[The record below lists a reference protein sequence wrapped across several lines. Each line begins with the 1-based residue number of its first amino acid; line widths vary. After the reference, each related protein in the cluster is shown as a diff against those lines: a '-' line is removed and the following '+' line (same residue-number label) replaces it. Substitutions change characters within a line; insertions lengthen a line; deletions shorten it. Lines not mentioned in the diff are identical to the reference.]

1 MTTKS
6 TVQISLYIFQLNRI
20 YTVPIND
27 GYWHHVGFAWSGV
40 TGSWFILIDGVL
52 WGTEAIS
59 TATTIPSGGVLTVGK
74 TIDNGVTYN
83 LVGKISRLNIWS
95 NAKSGEEI
103 EAIAKS
109 PGSRDGDLL
118 AWFMVKDHVSDVRI
132 VRPSNAS
139 FSGWFR

>member
-1 MTTKS
+1 M
-6 TVQISLYIFQLNRI
+6 QISLYIFQLNRT

-27 GYWHHVGFAWSGV
+27 GYWHHVGFTLSDV
-40 TGSWFILIDGVL
+40 TGNWFLLIDGVL
-52 WGTEAIS
+52 WGTEATS
-59 TATTIPSGGVLTVGK
+59 TATTIASGGVLTVGK

-109 PGSRDGDLL
+109 PGSRDGDLIS
-118 AWFMVKDHVSDVRI
+118 WFMVKDHVSDARI
-132 VRPSNAS
+132 IRQSNAS
-139 FSGWFR
+139 FSGSFR